1 MSWPSDPL
9 AAVTHP
15 DPWDYYADLATR
27 PMHVDDGIGLW
38 VAASTADVTAVLTH
52 PDARVRPGAEPV
64 PPHLVG
70 TVAGEAFAALPRF
83 TDGPEHAPRR
93 AAVEARLGSFTPAA
107 VTAACEAAASSM
119 AGATDEQ
126 WMSTFPA
133 AVLARLLDLS
143 LPLDEVV
150 AAAAALAAAFGPG
163 GDASAVAAA
172 DAALG
177 ALPPDAVPLL
187 FQAYDA
193 TAGLIGHLAADH
205 DVPVVH
211 NTRRFFDVAATV
223 AGCDLAAGDRVLV
236 VLVTADLPFGTGA
249 HRCPADGLATT
260 IATHAATRI
269 GPRGEPTGYRP
280 LPNTR
285 VPIFGPEQP

>member
-1 MSWPSDPL
+1 MTRPTDPL

-27 PMHVDDGIGLW
+27 PMHFDDGIGLW
-38 VAASTADVTAVLTH
+38 VAASADDATAVLTH
-52 PDARVRPGAEPV
+52 PDARVRPAAEPV
-64 PPHLVG
+64 PPHLAG
-70 TVAGEAFAALPRF
+70 TPAGAAFAALPRF
-83 TDGPEHAPRR
+83 TDGPQHAARR
-93 AAVEARLGSFTPAA
+93 AAVEARLDSFAPAD
-107 VTAACEAAASSM
+107 VTAACETTASAL

-126 WMSTFPA
+126 WMSRFPS

-143 LPLDEVV
+143 LPFDEVV

-163 GDASAVAAA
+163 GDAAHVAAA
-172 DAALG
+172 DAALR

-187 FQAYDA
+187 FQAFDA

-211 NTRRFFDVAATV
+211 NTRRFFDVPATV

-236 VLVTADLPFGTGA
+236 VLVTAGLPFGTGA

-260 IATHAATRI
+260 IAGHAAAHI
-269 GPRGEPTGYRP
+269 GPRGEPSGYRP

-285 VPIFGPEQP
+285 VPIFGPEGP